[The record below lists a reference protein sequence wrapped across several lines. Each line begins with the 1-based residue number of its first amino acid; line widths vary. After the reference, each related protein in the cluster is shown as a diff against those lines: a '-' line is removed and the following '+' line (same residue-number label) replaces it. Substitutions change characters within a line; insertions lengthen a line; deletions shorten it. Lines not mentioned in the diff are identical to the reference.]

1 MRALVS
7 RGDIRLIRYLSAQRP
22 SMPSELSEATGLRR
36 ATVSRQLSL
45 LSDLGLVRW
54 ERRGRAKIVELS
66 DAKHTTLLRNM
77 IIHSPNLRY
86 EFLLS
91 GKSLDVLAAIHL
103 LHLSSLREIE
113 HFSQVSHVTVI
124 DLLSRYR
131 QLGVV
136 RKRDGRYRLGV
147 RYGML
152 GEFLREFCSYTN
164 LRMLR
169 DAAPDAAVVWERDRD
184 VLFQCS
190 DPLQE
195 RFQPSA
201 FSAFPRFGVDLF
213 VADGGYYFY
222 SPRRE
227 RIGPAEALVHA
238 ILAAESP
245 RERSLILILMTKAD
259 FGMERFLG
267 LAKVY
272 GAEETARSYLD
283 YLETRGHSRQ
293 PGFPDW
299 QELSRRMRE
308 YA

>member
-7 RGDIRLIRYLSAQRP
+7 RSDIALIRYLSIQRP
-22 SMPSELSEATGLRR
+22 SMPSELSEGTGLGR

-45 LSDLGLVRW
+45 LSDLGFVRW
-54 ERRGRAKIVELS
+54 ERRGRAKIVGLS
-66 DAKHTTLLRNM
+66 DAKHATLLRNM
-77 IIHSPNLRY
+77 IVHSPNLRY
-86 EFLLS
+86 EILLG

-103 LHLSSLREIE
+103 LNLSSLREIE
-113 HFSQVSHVTVI
+113 KFSQVSHVTVI
-124 DLLSRYR
+124 NLLSVYR

-152 GEFLREFCSYTN
+152 GDFLREFRSYTH

-169 DAAPDAAVVWERDRD
+169 DTALDAAVVWERDRD
-184 VLFQCS
+184 VLFRS
-190 DPLQE
+190 SAPLPG

-201 FSAFPRFGVDLF
+201 FSVFPKLGVDLF
-213 VADGGYYFY
+213 LADGGYYFD

-227 RIGPAEALVHA
+227 RIGLVEALVHA
-238 ILAAESP
+238 MLAAENP
-245 RERSLILILMTKAD
+245 RERTLILILMKKAN
-259 FGMERFLG
+259 FSKERFLG
-267 LAKVY
+267 LSRVY
-272 GAEETARSYLD
+272 GAEETARSYLE

-299 QELSRRMRE
+299 QELSRRTRE